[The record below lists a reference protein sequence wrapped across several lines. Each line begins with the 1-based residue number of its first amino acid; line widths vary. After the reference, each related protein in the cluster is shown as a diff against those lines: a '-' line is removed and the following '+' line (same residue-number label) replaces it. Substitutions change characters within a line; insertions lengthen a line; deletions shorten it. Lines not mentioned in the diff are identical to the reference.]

1 MPEVSFYILP
11 SQTEQGRLNFAC
23 KLAEKAYRGGQF
35 CYILTENEKQSKTL
49 DDLLWTFRAGSFVPH
64 QICTEEPV
72 APPPNM
78 ILIGNRIPPEQRRP
92 LIINLSNRGPE
103 NLDHC
108 KRLLEILDSNESIK
122 SEGRKRFKRYRRAGL
137 PIVTHKM

>member
-11 SQTEQGRLNFAC
+11 SQTEQGRLDFAC

-64 QICTEEPV
+64 QICMEPV
-72 APPPNM
+72 TSPPNM
-78 ILIGNRIPPEQRRP
+78 ILIGNREAPEQWQP
-92 LIINLSNRGPE
+92 IIINLSTRYPE

-108 KRLLEILDSNESIK
+108 KRLLEILDTNESIK
-122 SEGRKRFKRYRRAGL
+122 SEGRKRYKRYQQAGL